1 MENNNMFGDYLD
13 DDIIIDDMSE
23 EIDEDIAVSDTMSV
37 AKTSSKSAPPAKPAA
52 DFSFDFSK
60 LGIPGVISGDI
71 GLKVSRFAVDKTRF
85 TVANKS
91 LISIVSTQVIAI
103 KCHYNEDLGS
113 YLCFGGECCER
124 DGGARI
130 KYLFPVVVY
139 DTDKNGRPVTSSI
152 ENRVLAVGKGTYED
166 IMTIHDLSG
175 DITTVDLLVTCKKED
190 YQEISLQQAGQC
202 RWKKSPTLTKEVSE
216 FWSRNMQHIFEAVAR
231 KMDAK
236 TFAEKVGG
244 KIDMGPSD
252 SDVDFEDVFK

>member
-1 MENNNMFGDYLD
+1 MDNNMFDNYLE
-13 DDIIIDDMSE
+13 DDIILDDVSE
-23 EIDEDIAVSDTMSV
+23 EIGEDIAVAESEINSDL
-37 AKTSSKSAPPAKPAA
+37 PAKPAA

-60 LGIPGVISGDI
+60 LGIPGIVSGGI
-71 GLKVSRFAVDKTRF
+71 GLRVSRFAVDKTRF

-166 IMTIHDLSG
+166 IMTIHELSG

-202 RWKKSPTLTKEVSE
+202 RWKKSPTLTKEVSD
-216 FWSRNMQHIFEAVAR
+216 FWTRNMQHIFEAVAR
-231 KMDAK
+231 RMDAA

-244 KIDMGPSD
+244 KVDAGPSD
-252 SDVDFEDVFK
+252 ADVNFEDIFK